1 MATAN
6 VEGVGYIVDGANA
19 KVPNATERAKRVT
32 VVISDDVL
40 LKDKEVDEEM
50 QKHLEPLAEAHGN
63 SKTVNDEIHKKV
75 DQINKEM
82 LENESELVY
91 GIHDS
96 TNRVMIKVV
105 DRNTKKVLKE
115 YPPEKTLDMLAKVWE
130 MAGLM
135 VDEKR

>member
-1 MATAN
+1 MAAAN

-19 KVPNATERAKRVT
+19 KVPNAIERANRVT

-40 LKDKEVDEEM
+40 LKEVDEEM
-50 QKHLEPLAEAHGN
+50 QKHPEPLAEAQGN
-63 SKTVNDEIHKKV
+63 SKKVNDEIHKKV